1 MTKFRG
7 QEFTTLTFEFL
18 LRPPDPLTMRQSAA
32 TPAAVCPHSVDGV
45 SKICNKEKETL
56 TETEGVQ

>member
-1 MTKFRG
+1 
-7 QEFTTLTFEFL
+7 
-18 LRPPDPLTMRQSAA
+18 MRQSAA
-32 TPAAVCPHSVDGV
+32 TPAAVCPHSVGGV